1 MIHNR
6 KSLIQDDYVEKYLAE
21 KELNLTANGLSSVRM
36 RTAMICRRLSLAVST
51 AVSGSREMSHIIR
64 LMMLRMVYFILNTRS
79 WQMQKIM

>member
-1 MIHNR
+1 M
-6 KSLIQDDYVEKYLAE
+6 KYDYLVVGSGLYGAIFAHE
-21 KELNLTANGLSSVRM
+21 ANGLSSVRM